1 MRAQHHRT
9 PIHPGVI
16 TRRRPNPSASS
27 PSSGQRRSRHK
38 TEKRGQGARVIWLMM
53 IVGSLVAS
61 GFLLAQ
67 RSQINAHQL
76 RQAEEKF
83 RTQLDDM
90 TNQQRYLA
98 LEKERATNAQESDRI
113 AKQAGLIQ
121 PQLKKGNQATVS
133 QPSPAKSAVSVTPA
147 DEAPVVATRRLAK
160 STVNPVMQPVTPAIK
175 KVAGRV
181 SAPSILAAKSA
192 KSLPPVKASKV
203 GLTQRQPAQ
212 KLVQKNG
219 QKPMQKPVQKL
230 AQLPSHGNQAHGN
243 QEKRR

>member
-16 TRRRPNPSASS
+16 ARRRTHSSASS

-38 TEKRGQGARVIWLMM
+38 AEKRGQGARVIWLMM
-53 IVGSLVAS
+53 IIGSLVAS

-121 PQLKKGNQATVS
+121 PQLKKGNQVVAS
-133 QPSPAKSAVSVTPA
+133 QPS
-147 DEAPVVATRRLAK
+147 LAK
-160 STVNPVMQPVTPAIK
+160 SPVTTAPAEKAPVAAKQIVRSSVKPAVQPVTPAVK
-175 KVAGRV
+175 KAAGRASMQ
-181 SAPSILAAKSA
+181 SAQATLAVK
-192 KSLPPVKASKV
+192 PVKILPTSKT
-203 GLTQRQPAQ
+203 GKDHMNQRQPAQ
-212 KLVQKNG
+212 KLVQKNVQKTV
-219 QKPMQKPVQKL
+219 QKPAQKL
-230 AQLPSHGNQAHGN
+230 AQLPTHGNR
-243 QEKRR
+243 EKRR